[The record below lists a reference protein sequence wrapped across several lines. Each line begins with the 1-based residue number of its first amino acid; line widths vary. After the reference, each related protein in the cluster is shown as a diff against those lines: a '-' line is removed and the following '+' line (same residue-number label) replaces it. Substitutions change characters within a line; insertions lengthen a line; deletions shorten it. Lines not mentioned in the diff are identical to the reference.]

1 MALLKEDDMPDFVKK
16 WVKNWVTSVLG
27 ASAGGT
33 MILNGF
39 AANPDDYSLIVQG
52 CLVLLLGL
60 FSKDND
66 VTGGT
71 VKQ

>member
-1 MALLKEDDMPDFVKK
+1 MPEFVKK

-27 ASAGGT
+27 ASLGGT
-33 MILNGF
+33 MILNGI
-39 AANPDDYSLIVQG
+39 AANPDDYSLIIQG
-52 CLVLLLGL
+52 CLVLLMGL
-60 FSKDND
+60 FAKDND